1 VNPRF
6 GLTEAGR
13 SEPNTTKEQGVVLKT
28 LLRKAWPLAL
38 LLAATLVLTACG
50 GEGGGQQGNGSDDG
64 GHGMA
69 ENGGMDHDQMG
80 HGSMGKGS
88 GGMAKQMVTKNGEY
102 SDEVFIDAMVPHHQG
117 AIAMAKVALKNAE
130 HEEIKELSR
139 NILASQQAEIE
150 ELKAIKKEEFGTSD
164 VPMEMSSEQMRGM
177 GVMMDPQ
184 SLANK
189 EPFDEAFI
197 EAMIPHHRSAIDMA
211 TVANQESEDP
221 RIKELAENIVSAQK
235 GEIEQ
240 MKGWREQWYQEG

>member
-1 VNPRF
+1 M
-6 GLTEAGR
+6 
-13 SEPNTTKEQGVVLKT
+13 KT

-38 LLAATLVLTACG
+38 LLELMLAATLVLTACG
-50 GEGGGQQGNGSDDG
+50 GAGGGQQGSGSG

-80 HGSMGKGS
+80 HGSMGMGS

-102 SDEVFIDAMVPHHQG
+102 SDEAFIDAMVPHHQG

-130 HEEIKELSR
+130 HEEIMELSR

-211 TVANQESEDP
+211 TVANQDSENP
-221 RIKELAENIVSAQK
+221 RIKEIAENIVSAQK

-240 MKGWREQWYQEG
+240 MKRWREQWYQEG